1 MTKKKRRGERGAGNG
16 AVAATH
22 LIQQSVRGRRGACVK
37 IRGLWRRAMRWFY
50 GFLLVL
56 TVWGGYVQL
65 SLREDAPAW
74 QTVERP
80 R

>member
-1 MTKKKRRGERGAGNG
+1 
-16 AVAATH
+16 
-22 LIQQSVRGRRGACVK
+22 
-37 IRGLWRRAMRWFY
+37 MRWFY

-74 QTVERP
+74 QTMERP